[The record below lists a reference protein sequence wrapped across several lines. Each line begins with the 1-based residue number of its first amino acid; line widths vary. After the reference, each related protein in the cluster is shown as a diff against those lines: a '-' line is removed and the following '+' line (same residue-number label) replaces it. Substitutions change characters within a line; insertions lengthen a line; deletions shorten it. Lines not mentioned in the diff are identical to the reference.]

1 MLQKGISFVL
11 ISLFILAGSSELAYG
26 DLIDSVQEE
35 DPGQVGVSGSDV
47 SGKASGAKPEK
58 KNSLKSSEP
67 VVKER
72 VSEEPKKPR
81 HEDASGPKNRLEKPV
96 DQHPKD
102 EKGKELQGAENSEQT
117 PEQKSPE
124 EPKKRS
130 GVSDDSKER
139 QKMPVNFE
147 GDELSGVRHLG
158 TVELHSNVRVRQ
170 ADLYMQS
177 DQAKVFFDQQT
188 DDVKKVEAN
197 GHVRMSKKD
206 PKTGE
211 MIRAQSEKVVF
222 DALIQK
228 ITLIGKAT
236 LYRGKDVIKGE
247 VIYYDLK
254 TGWLKASKVKGVV
267 QPENQS
273 GSASE

>member
-1 MLQKGISFVL
+1 MLQKGTSLLLASFMALMTV
-11 ISLFILAGSSELAYG
+11 SAGAYG
-26 DLIDSVQEE
+26 DLLDSIQ
-35 DPGQVGVSGSDV
+35 DD
-47 SGKASGAKPEK
+47 KPEREEVPEK
-58 KNSLKSSEP
+58 TVPAKKSSKPTTRPQKTTKEKEP
-67 VVKER
+67 SESEINAESRNESPLKDKMAEDSLSVEPQKSEKKEAPQA
-72 VSEEPKKPR
+72 EKKTDEATEKEGLPKQKVR
-81 HEDASGPKNRLEKPV
+81 SEKP
-96 DQHPKD
+96 Q
-102 EKGKELQGAENSEQT
+102 
-117 PEQKSPE
+117 
-124 EPKKRS
+124 
-130 GVSDDSKER
+130 DSQVR

-177 DQAKVFFDQQT
+177 DQAKVFFDQET

-197 GHVRMSKKD
+197 GNVRMSKKD
-206 PKTGE
+206 LKTGE
-211 MIRAQSEKVVF
+211 MIRAQSEKVEF
-222 DALIQK
+222 DALVQK

-273 GSASE
+273 ESSSE